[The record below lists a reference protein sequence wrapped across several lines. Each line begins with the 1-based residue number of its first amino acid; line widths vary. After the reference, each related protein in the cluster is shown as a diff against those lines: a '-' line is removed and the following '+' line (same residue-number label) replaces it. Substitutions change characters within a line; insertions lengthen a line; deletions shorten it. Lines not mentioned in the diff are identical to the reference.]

1 MTLDLFPD
9 TAGGA
14 PEMTSDAPPPTGDR
28 RDVLTRMRA
37 AGVLTALDEQFA
49 RRLTALYSAEE
60 EAEEEEGAGDEGMRW
75 AAAVVCHQQANGHV
89 CADLRRLAVDGL
101 VCEHGDE
108 VRVESAL
115 QTHADADAWIRSIA
129 ASPLV
134 TREGEETEPRPFVL
148 DAKGRLYLAREFDA
162 EVGLARHLAMR
173 GAARDF
179 DLDAKWTEDV
189 VARLAGDGDPAA
201 ADALRVGLTRPLA
214 IVTGGPGTGKTTL
227 VVRLIAALVERALE
241 RDEPVPRIRL
251 LAPTGK
257 AAAAMAAAFARG
269 RERVDTRDAVRAALP
284 EQAGTIQRALFA
296 GSRLDRFG
304 RAPDVRLD
312 ADVVVVDEASMVD
325 LALMKR
331 LFDACVD
338 VPRVLLLGDSD
349 QLASVES
356 GAVLHELSMPGE
368 GSGGLASSCVR
379 LTKSHRFD
387 AEGGIGRLAAA
398 IRDGDADAVEAL
410 LEDPS
415 LPEVTRFDAA
425 RPDEVVARVVARSEA
440 MHRAVAEAGE
450 PAEKLALLG
459 RHRVLCAHRRG
470 PLGATTLGARLDE
483 AAASVHATT
492 TRAGWWRGRMLL
504 VTRNAPDQDLWNGD
518 IGLVDETTSG
528 LRALFPDGHGSFRSL
543 SVGRLPSHESAIAM
557 SVHKSQGSEFDE
569 VDLVLGDRASPIMTR
584 ELFYTGVT
592 RARTA
597 IRIFASVD
605 ALRAMMTR
613 RIVRD
618 SGLAERMRSD

>member
-9 TAGGA
+9 TVGGA
-14 PEMTSDAPPPTGDR
+14 RETPGDAPPPSDDR
-28 RDVLTRMRA
+28 RDVLARMRA

-49 RRLTALYSAEE
+49 RRLTALYSSEE
-60 EAEEEEGAGDEGMRW
+60 EAEEDDAADDEGLRW
-75 AAAVVCHQQANGHV
+75 AAAVACHQQARGHV
-89 CADLRRLAVDGL
+89 CADLRRLARDGL
-101 VCEHGDE
+101 VSELGDE
-108 VRVESAL
+108 VRVESVL
-115 QTHADADAWIRSIA
+115 QTHDDVEAWIRSIG
-129 ASPLV
+129 ASRLV

-148 DAKGRLYLAREFDA
+148 DGRGRLYLAREFDA
-162 EVGLARHLAMR
+162 EVGLARRLAVR
-173 GAARDF
+173 GAAPDFELDTRWTRD
-179 DLDAKWTEDV
+179 V
-189 VARLAGDGDPAA
+189 IARLAGDGDAA
-201 ADALRVGLTRPLA
+201 AAEALRVGLTRPLA

-227 VVRLIAALVERALE
+227 VVRLIAALVERALAH
-241 RDEPVPRIRL
+241 DEPVPRVRL

-257 AAAAMAAAFARG
+257 AAAAMAGAFARG
-269 RERVDTRDAVRAALP
+269 RERLDAPTAVRDALP

-296 GSRLDRFG
+296 QSRLDRFG
-304 RAPDVRLD
+304 RAPEVRLD

-338 VPRVLLLGDSD
+338 VPRVLLLGDPD

-356 GAVLHELSMPGE
+356 GAVLHELSTPG
-368 GSGGLASSCVR
+368 GRAGGLADSGVR

-387 AEGGIGRLAAA
+387 AEGGIGRLASA
-398 IRDGDADAVEAL
+398 IREGDADAVEAL

-470 PLGATTLGARLDE
+470 PLGATMLGARLDE
-483 AAASVHATT
+483 AAAAVHATT

-504 VTRNAPDQDLWNGD
+504 VTQNAPDQDLWNGD
-518 IGLVDETTSG
+518 IGLVDETTKG
-528 LRALFPDGHGSFRSL
+528 LRALFPDGHGSVRSL

-592 RARTA
+592 RAREG
-597 IRIFASVD
+597 IRIFASVE
-605 ALRAMMTR
+605 ALRAMMAR
-613 RIVRD
+613 RMVRD
-618 SGLAERMRSD
+618 SGLAERIRSN

>member
-9 TAGGA
+9 MAGGA
-14 PEMTSDAPPPTGDR
+14 PDASGDAPPSDDR
-28 RDVLTRMRA
+28 RDVLGRMRA
-37 AGVLTALDEQFA
+37 AGVLTALDVQFA

-60 EAEEEEGAGDEGMRW
+60 EAEREEAADEAGLRW
-75 AAAVVCHQQANGHV
+75 AAAVACHQQANGHV
-89 CADLRRLAVDGL
+89 CADLRRLARDGL
-101 VCEHGDE
+101 VSELGDE
-108 VRVESAL
+108 LRVESVL
-115 QTHADADAWIRSIA
+115 QTHDDVDAWIRSIG
-129 ASPLV
+129 ASRLV

-148 DAKGRLYLAREFDA
+148 DTEGRLYLAREFEA
-162 EVGLARHLAMR
+162 EVGLARHLAAR
-173 GAARDF
+173 GAAPDF
-179 DLDAKWTEDV
+179 DLDTNWTEDV
-189 VARLAGDGDPAA
+189 IARLAGDGDAAA

-241 RDEPVPRIRL
+241 HDEPVPRVRL

-257 AAAAMAAAFARG
+257 AAAAMTGAFARG
-269 RERVDTRDAVRAALP
+269 RERLDAPTAVRDALP

-296 GSRLDRFG
+296 QSRLDRFG

-338 VPRVLLLGDSD
+338 VPRVLLLGDPD

-356 GAVLHELSMPGE
+356 GAVLHELSGPGE
-368 GSGGLASSCVR
+368 RSGGLASSVAR

-387 AEGGIGRLAAA
+387 AEGGIGRLASA
-398 IRDGDADAVEAL
+398 IRRGDAEEVEAL

-415 LPEVTRFDAA
+415 LPEVSRFDAA

-440 MHRAVAEAGE
+440 MHRAVAEVGD

-483 AAASVHATT
+483 AAAAVHATT

-518 IGLVDETTSG
+518 IGLVDETARG
-528 LRALFPDGHGSFRSL
+528 LRALFPDGHGQVRAL

-592 RARTA
+592 RAREG
-597 IRIFASVD
+597 IRIFASVE
-605 ALRAMMTR
+605 ALRAMMAR

-618 SGLAERMRSD
+618 SGLAERIRSD